1 MCAQS
6 LSHVQLLATPWAV
19 DCQAASVHGIFQ
31 ARILE
36 WVDISS
42 SRGFSQ
48 PRELNLCLLGLLH
61 WQADS
66 LPLSHL
72 GSPYLPILKG
82 KINYKLSIQLH
93 YYFPWL
99 PVSLSYIVLQWL
111 PWIYIVLEVISYY
124 NEFLLPTQHRA
135 LQQHIAD
142 TRFIQCNFLQEN
154 KASVFNYMRILPIT
168 KLTNK

>member
-1 MCAQS
+1 MGDLELRIQLVKVKV
-6 LSHVQLLATPWAV
+6 LSCSVVSNFVTPWTVA
-19 DCQAASVHGIFQ
+19 CQ

-124 NEFLLPTQHRA
+124 NEFLLPTQHRSPSA
-135 LQQHIAD
+135 AHRRHTLY
-142 TRFIQCNFLQEN
+142 
-154 KASVFNYMRILPIT
+154 SV
-168 KLTNK
+168 

>member
-1 MCAQS
+1 MCSVTQS
-6 LSHVQLLATPWAV
+6 CPTPCNAMGCRLPSCFCPWNFSGKNTGVGCHFLL
-19 DCQAASVHGIFQ
+19 QGIFPTQ
-31 ARILE
+31 
-36 WVDISS
+36 
-42 SRGFSQ
+42 G
-48 PRELNLCLLGLLH
+48 LNPCFLRLLR